1 MREYTFTPQ
10 DVEPLLEGLAIL
22 GTGGGGSH
30 DWGTAIMEHD
40 FAVGRQPR
48 IVNLDDIADDATVVS
63 GGIMGSVKVL
73 EAMGTEQIMAHWEDR
88 FELLEGTRVMEGIL
102 GRPIDHVVPF
112 EVGGLN
118 TPVILSLGAR
128 MGIPIIDGDALGRSA
143 PETQMT
149 SFIGHGVLL
158 TPMPLIDF
166 QGNVVIVDRAA
177 DPTYADQL
185 GRWVV
190 THGGGLGANNH
201 YPMTGRQAKEAVVPG
216 TISGALE
223 LGRQVLTARAEGR
236 DPVQTVATALDG
248 LLLFTGTVSSL
259 AEEEKMGFYFTVAT
273 LTGVDGW
280 TGQSAQLVIKN
291 ETMLLTVE
299 DQIKAMFPD
308 LVCLLEPGTG
318 RGVMSVEIKPECGL
332 PLSGCP
338 AILGCDAQRSP
349 NWAPVPLARPGMA
362 VPSSPISPSSPWS
375 RPSRDDRTRSG
386 VGRPGASG
394 T

>member
-1 MREYTFTPQ
+1 MREYTFTLK

-22 GTGGGGSH
+22 GTGGGGSPA
-30 DWGTAIMEHD
+30 WGTAILEHD

-88 FELLEGTRVMEGIL
+88 FELLEVTRVMEGIL

-149 SFIGHGVLL
+149 SLIGHGVSL

-223 LGRQVLTARAEGR
+223 LGRKVLTARAEGR
-236 DPVQTVATALDG
+236 DPVQAVAKALDG
-248 LLLFTGTVSSL
+248 LLLFTGTVSFL
-259 AEEEKMGFYFTVAT
+259 AEEERMGFYFTVAT
-273 LTGVDGW
+273 LAGMDEW

-308 LVCLLEPGTG
+308 LVCILEPGAG
-318 RGVMSVEIKPECGL
+318 RGVMSVEIQTGTRLALVGL
-332 PLSGCP
+332 PCHPRLRRSAQSKLGARAFSP
-338 AILGCDAQRSP
+338 ARY
-349 NWAPVPLARPGMA
+349 
-362 VPSSPISPSSPWS
+362 
-375 RPSRDDRTRSG
+375 
-386 VGRPGASG
+386 GRPELTYQPIESLVEALKR
-394 T
+394 

>member
-1 MREYTFTPQ
+1 MGVYTFTPQ

-22 GTGGGGSH
+22 GTGGGGSPA
-30 DWGTAIMEHD
+30 WGTAILEHE
-40 FAVGRQPR
+40 FAAGRQPS
-48 IVNLDDIADDATVVS
+48 IIGLEEIADDATVVS

-73 EAMGTEQIMAHWEDR
+73 ERFGTEQIMAHWEER
-88 FELLEGTRVMEGIL
+88 FELLEVTWVMESIL
-102 GRPIDHVVPF
+102 GRKVDHVVPF

-149 SFIGHGVLL
+149 SFIGHGISL

-166 QGNVVIVDRAA
+166 YGNVVIVDRAV
-177 DPTYADQL
+177 DPAYADQL

-216 TISGALE
+216 TISGALK

-236 DPVQTVATALDG
+236 DPVQTVATVLEGA
-248 LLLFTGTVSSL
+248 LLFAGTVVTL
-259 AEEEKMGFYFTVAT
+259 AEEERMGFYFTVAT
-273 LTGVDGW
+273 LAGTGGW
-280 TGQSAQLVIKN
+280 TDQSAQLVIKN
-291 ETMLLTVE
+291 ETMLLTLNEQV
-299 DQIKAMFPD
+299 KAIFPD

-318 RGVMSVEIKPECGL
+318 RGVMSVEIQVGTPLALVGL
-332 PLSGCP
+332 PCHPRLR
-338 AILGCDAQRSP
+338 RS
-349 NWAPVPLARPGMA
+349 ARSEMGA
-362 VPSSPISPSSPWS
+362 RAFSP
-375 RPSRDDRTRSG
+375 DRY
-386 VGRPGASG
+386 GRPDLAYQPIESLVEALR
-394 T
+394 